1 MSCTVT
7 RWLEG
12 PMTGLRENEESYEV
26 SSEVAIVELWAES
39 SVTIWDKQMIRIK
52 DKTGKDAHSLS
63 QYLLFY

>member
-1 MSCTVT
+1 
-7 RWLEG
+7 
-12 PMTGLRENEESYEV
+12 MTGLRENEESYEV